1 MNRQHV
7 LERVNGTLAC
17 SMETGVRLGGTGI
30 TGEHGRVSTA
40 NGQLKFLDLFA
51 GGGGLSE
58 GFIQAG
64 FNPVAHVESDRAAC
78 FTLRTRM
85 AYHWLKDHSD
95 LGLYADYLKGSLNRK
110 ELYQNVPK
118 RVVDSVTNT
127 RIGDDTLPAVF
138 RSIDTLLEN
147 RKLDLIIGGPPCQA
161 YSIAG
166 RSRDQR
172 KMKSDDRNYLYVDY
186 AKFLER
192 YKPSYFLFENV
203 TGLLSATDQDGGR
216 HFDAMRDLFSEH
228 GYTTEYRIL
237 SANDYGVLQNRK
249 RVFLVGRLGQS
260 GDFFPEPDKWT
271 PPVQVNEVL
280 SDLPPLR
287 AGTGDPGPCD
297 VGPYQGTWQ
306 HESGIRSGGLPVT
319 WHQARPQSTQ
329 DLEIYRIA
337 VDRWNTEG
345 LRLHYDDL
353 PERLKTHR
361 TRGAFRDRFKV
372 VASNLPFS
380 HTVVAHIAKDG
391 HYYIHP
397 DIDQNRSLTPREAAR
412 LQTFPDDYHFES
424 ISAMPKRTPAFR
436 QIGNAAPVLLAR
448 RLAEKLR
455 EKWA

>member
-1 MNRQHV
+1 MNHQHV
-7 LERVNGTLAC
+7 LKRANGTLAC
-17 SMETGVRLGGTGI
+17 SMENGVRLGGTSI

-40 NGQLKFLDLFA
+40 NGQFNFLDLFA

-64 FNPVAHVESDRAAC
+64 FNPVAHVESDRSAC

-95 LGLYADYLKGSLNRK
+95 LGLYADYLKGSLSRQ

-118 RVVDSVTNT
+118 RVVDSVINA
-127 RIGDDTLPAVF
+127 RIADDTLPTVF

-147 RKLDLIIGGPPCQA
+147 RKLDLVIGGPPCQA

-172 KMKSDDRNYLYVDY
+172 KMKSDDRNYLYIDY

-192 YKPSYFLFENV
+192 YQPSYFLFENV
-203 TGLLSATDQDGGR
+203 TGLLSATDQNGGR
-216 HFDAMRDLFSEH
+216 HFDEMRDLFSEH
-228 GYTTEYRIL
+228 GYLTEYRIL
-237 SANDYGVLQNRK
+237 PANDYGVLQNRK
-249 RVFLVGRLGQS
+249 RVFLVGRLGHS
-260 GDFFPEPDKWT
+260 TGFYPEPDKWIPT
-271 PPVQVNEVL
+271 ATVNDVL
-280 SDLPPLR
+280 SDLPAR
-287 AGTGDPGPCD
+287 SAGAGDSGPCS
-297 VGPYQGTWQ
+297 VNSYSGTWQ
-306 HESGIRSGGLPVT
+306 YEAGIRNDDLPVT
-319 WHQARPQSTQ
+319 WHQARPQSSQ

-337 VDRWNTEG
+337 VELWDSEG
-345 LRLHYDDL
+345 SRLHYYNL
-353 PERLKTHR
+353 PDRLKTHR
-361 TRGAFRDRFKV
+361 TRDAFRDRFKV

-397 DIDQNRSLTPREAAR
+397 DIDQNRSITPREAAR

-424 ISAMPKRTPAFR
+424 ISAAPKRTPAFR

-448 RLAEKLR
+448 KIAEKL
-455 EKWA
+455 KDVLA